1 MRKTRVGTLLIGFSS
16 KSLVFW
22 EQKSESVIRSQ
33 KTSDSLLRSFPK
45 TVKHIW
51 KIWIFASKSLV
62 FESYSPK
69 SRANLG
75 CSFVKSEKS
84 DSLTAAHIKEW
95 RKWIAHSRTLT
106 WAIMSERVKSE
117 RENSQ
122 VLTPGNFWP
131 GKVFSVLRFLCHR
144 RFASLKYEKNFYL
157 FKSFPVLKFFQRRY
171 AMENSTWQRR
181 HS

>member
-62 FESYSPK
+62 FESYSPE

-75 CSFVKSEKS
+75 CSFVKSEKSEKS

-122 VLTPGNFWP
+122 GLTPGNFWP

-144 RFASLKYEKNFYL
+144 RFASLNMKKNFTCSKVSQY
-157 FKSFPVLKFFQRRY
+157 
-171 AMENSTWQRR
+171 
-181 HS
+181 